1 MSELQVFNN
10 AEFGSV
16 RSLTVNGEPYFV
28 GKDVAEALGYSDL
41 NKAIAMHVDEEDKL
55 NDKTSSSLGQRG
67 GWLINESGLYSL
79 ILSSKLPSAK
89 RFKRWVTS
97 EVLPAIRKHGVFA
110 MDDIVNNT
118 DALIEALQAFKAE
131 RLARIEAE
139 AQSAVKSQQI
149 AEMQPKVSYYNIVL
163 QTPDVVP
170 ITVIAK
176 DYGWS
181 GKRMNKYLHEEGIQ
195 FREPNGIWLLYQK
208 YADKG
213 YTKTKT
219 STYED
224 SVGIEHSAVH
234 TYWTQEGRLFIYD
247 LLKSRGILPL
257 IEMEGEGDDG
267 Q

>member
-10 AEFGSV
+10 AEFGSI
-16 RSLTVNGEPYFV
+16 RSLMVNGKPYFV
-28 GKDVAEALGYSDL
+28 GKDVAEALGYADL
-41 NKAIAMHVDEEDKL
+41 NKAVAMHVDEEDKL

-118 DALIEALQAFKAE
+118 DALIAALQAFKEE
-131 RLARIEAE
+131 RLARIDAE
-139 AQSAVKSQQI
+139 AQNAVKSQQI

-181 GKRMNKYLHEEGIQ
+181 GKKMNKYLHEEGIQ
-195 FREPNGIWLLYQK
+195 FRQHNGIWLLYQK

-219 STYED
+219 STYVD
-224 SVGIEHSAVH
+224 SVGAEHSAVH
-234 TYWTQEGRLFIYD
+234 TYWTQEGRLFLYD

-257 IEMEGEGDDG
+257 IEQEG
-267 Q
+267 

>member
-1 MSELQVFNN
+1 
-10 AEFGSV
+10 
-16 RSLTVNGEPYFV
+16 
-28 GKDVAEALGYSDL
+28 
-41 NKAIAMHVDEEDKL
+41 
-55 NDKTSSSLGQRG
+55 
-67 GWLINESGLYSL
+67 
-79 ILSSKLPSAK
+79 
-89 RFKRWVTS
+89 
-97 EVLPAIRKHGVFA
+97 
-110 MDDIVNNT
+110 
-118 DALIEALQAFKAE
+118 
-131 RLARIEAE
+131 
-139 AQSAVKSQQI
+139 
-149 AEMQPKVSYYNIVL
+149 MQPKVSYYNIVL

-257 IEMEGEGDDG
+257 IEMEGENNDG